1 MINTL
6 YEKNRQELEQHYAQ
20 KIEKQRKE
28 IDEMQSKITK
38 IIHEQ
43 NSTHEDIQLFK

>member
-1 MINTL
+1 M
-6 YEKNRQELEQHYAQ
+6 K
-20 KIEKQRKE
+20 KIVENLNNIMLKKQRKE

-38 IIHEQ
+38 VIHEQ